1 MICRKCGREIDKNT
15 KFCKYCGAPTNME
28 EKEQMNVSED
38 KICPACGTVNK
49 AENTYCINCGT
60 DLDHF
65 PSLRTVQVPS
75 NKERGKKKWLLLCIA
90 IVIVIAGIIIFL
102 LMRGQDHDNSNVK
115 NNMAREE
122 PTVENEEKEDNENN
136 DIEINIDKE
145 LEPIEETL
153 EEIKGKISGGQYDER
168 IIDANLNTYY
178 EGDELRAIITSGD
191 DAYAEREYYF
201 DRNQLIYAEFRGE
214 EEQRLFFENEELICW
229 DSVVSG
235 VTKRVTRYD
244 DLNENSEFF
253 IWEADTLESADAL
266 LTVISSSTVSE
277 NSDFILPESDRR
289 FLSKDEL
296 ENLTQEELKLAR
308 NEIYARHGYVFSDE
322 YLKSYFGQ
330 FEWYQPTIAPENFQ
344 ESMLNEFEIY
354 NRDLIVEYETERGY
368 R

>member
-1 MICRKCGREIDKNT
+1 MICQKCGREIDKNT

-49 AENTYCINCGT
+49 TENTYCINCGT
-60 DLDHF
+60 DMEHF
-65 PSLRTVQVPS
+65 SSQGNVQAPS
-75 NKERGKKKWLLLCIA
+75 NKGGGNKKRLLLCIA
-90 IVIVIAGIIIFL
+90 IVIVIVGIMMFL
-102 LMRGQDHDNSNVK
+102 LIRGRDHDNSGAK
-115 NNMAREE
+115 NNTAQEE
-122 PTVENEEKEDNENN
+122 VTVENEENEVNDDN
-136 DIEINIDKE
+136 DIKISVDEE
-145 LEPIEETL
+145 LVPIEEIL
-153 EEIKGKISGGQYDER
+153 EEIREKIFSGQYDER
-168 IIDANLNTYY
+168 TIDGNLNTYY
-178 EGDELRAIITSGD
+178 EDDELRAIITSGD
-191 DAYAEREYYF
+191 DVYAEREYYF
-201 DRNQLIYAEFRGE
+201 DGNQLIYAEFRGE

-235 VTKRVTRYD
+235 VTRRVTRYD

-266 LTVISSSTVSE
+266 LTVISSSTASE

-308 NEIYARHGYVFSDE
+308 NEIYARHGYDFSDE
-322 YLKSYFGQ
+322 YLKRYFEQ
-330 FEWYQPTIAPENFQ
+330 FEWYQPTIAPEDFQ

-354 NRDLIVEYETERGY
+354 NRDLIVEYETECGY